1 MSHTPGPWH
10 VSDDAQGPMMVF
22 ADQHG
27 KAVCSLTDTFSP
39 SNGFIGDD
47 EGVGRPTRTA
57 NARLIAAAPDL
68 LAALECA
75 EARLQALSRMFLS
88 TNFTDRNRDGP
99 ACQRVAD
106 LARAAIKKAKG
117 Q

>member
-27 KAVCSLTDTFSP
+27 KAVCALTDIFSP

-68 LAALECA
+68 LALADDYLA
-75 EARLQALSRMFLS
+75 FLVDTWHSMSQDDFEAHP
-88 TNFTDRNRDGP
+88 TV
-99 ACQRVAD
+99 VAV
-106 LARAAIKKAKG
+106 RAAIKKARG
-117 Q
+117 G